1 MKKLI
6 IYSAMFLMLTSCAR
20 SCGKLSREF
29 QTSARNNEVVMYS
42 GGDTVFYDK
51 FNGIIN
57 NAEGSDGV
65 YYYKGDTLVEVSG
78 DYIIKSTK

>member
-6 IYSAMFLMLTSCAR
+6 IYSAMFLTLTSCAR
-20 SCGKLSREF
+20 SCQSFDRGF

-57 NAEGSDGV
+57 DAENSDGA
-65 YYYKGDTLVEVSG
+65 YYYKGDTLIELSG

>member
-6 IYSAMFLMLTSCAR
+6 IYSAMFISLTSCAR
-20 SCGKLSREF
+20 SCGKLNRSF

-57 NAEGSDGV
+57 NAENSDGA
-65 YYYKGDTLVEVSG
+65 YYYKGDTLIELSG